1 MGHDSDGKFN
11 NGHANELAIKLD
23 REQHRGGG
31 ALVPCYSSMAMA
43 LASLGSL
50 LEM

>member
-1 MGHDSDGKFN
+1 MRHDSYGKFN
-11 NGHANELAIKLD
+11 IGHANELAIKLD
-23 REQHRGGG
+23 REQHGRG
-31 ALVPCYSSMAMA
+31 LVPCYSSTAMA